1 MRKICLKVNS
11 IVLLLFLF
19 STMCACSYLSKKEI
33 DELHSNDGVMMEIS
47 YIHSDGFDA
56 LSYKR
61 DSRIITVY
69 FSGLVVEEIIDYDC
83 TYRLVEEIDDE
94 NDMITETEIVQRN
107 EFYLS
112 ESDFTNL
119 YTRMNRII
127 NAGSLDID
135 TSYYSSMVY
144 EKYYGVSTE
153 VEYIFYD
160 REGDIHR
167 VYSGCI
173 DECLG
178 AEAYWEWFSNFIDE
192 ALDNAEEITSESF
205 DSLEEHDYQ

>member
-135 TSYYSSMVY
+135 TSYYSSITY

-205 DSLEEHDYQ
+205 DSLEET

>member
-47 YIHSDGFDA
+47 YIHSDGFD
-56 LSYKR
+56 LISYKR

-173 DECLG
+173 NESLG

-205 DSLEEHDYQ
+205 DSLEET

>member
-1 MRKICLKVNS
+1 MRKICLKVYS

-33 DELHSNDGVMMEIS
+33 DELHSNDGVMMKIS
-47 YIHSDGFDA
+47 YIHSDGFDII
-56 LSYKR
+56 SYKR

-83 TYRLVEEIDDE
+83 SNRIVIIDDE
-94 NDMITETEIVQRN
+94 NDTITETEIVHRN

-135 TSYYSSMVY
+135 TSYYSSITY

-205 DSLEEHDYQ
+205 DSLEET